1 MFKLDQPKMPD
12 APPPPSLFG
21 DQQKAKPMKKPGL
34 PGAADTVAGMAPGAE
49 QLGQKTLIGQ

>member
-1 MFKLDQPKMPD
+1 MDAPKMPD

-21 DQQKAKPMKKPGL
+21 DQQKAKPQKKPGL
-34 PGAADTVAGMAPGAE
+34 PGASDTVAGMAPGAE